1 MYLMVYHKLK
11 LYLIP
16 DMVKT
21 YWYCNN
27 DHIRITSDQLNLYE
41 YTNGDFEYMFMAE
54 DFTGS
59 TSVPSWMKTIEIGD
73 RVFFDGDWYNMVV
86 SGDIRYLQSLMEMKI
101 SFEKA
106 NIERAESEESVLS
119 ICRNA
124 VEEKKYLLV
133 K

>member
-1 MYLMVYHKLK
+1 MYLMIYHKLK

-21 YWYCNN
+21 SWYFNN
-27 DHIRITSDQLNLYE
+27 DHIRITSNQINIYE
-41 YTNGDFEYMFMAE
+41 YTDKGFECM
-54 DFTGS
+54 S
-59 TSVPSWMKTIEIGD
+59 IPSWMKMIEIGD

-86 SGDIRYLQSLMEMKI
+86 SADIRYLQSLMEMKI

-119 ICRNA
+119 ICRTA
-124 VEEKKYLLV
+124 AEEKKYLLV
-133 K
+133 E

>member
-54 DFTGS
+54 DFAGF
-59 TSVPSWMKTIEIGD
+59 TSMPSWMKTIEIGD
-73 RVFFDGDWYNMVV
+73 KVFFDGDWYNMVV

-101 SFEKA
+101 SFEKG

>member
-21 YWYCNN
+21 YWYCND
-27 DHIRITSDQLNLYE
+27 DHIRITSDQINIYE
-41 YTNGDFEYMFMAE
+41 YTNGDFEYMFMSE

-59 TSVPSWMKTIEIGD
+59 TSVPSWMKKIEIGD
-73 RVFFDGDWYNMVV
+73 KVFFDGDWYSMVV
-86 SGDIRYLQSLMEMKI
+86 SGDFRYLQSLMEMKI

-119 ICRNA
+119 ICRTA
-124 VEEKKYLLV
+124 AEEKKYLLV
-133 K
+133 E